1 LLLGSVAVAG
11 PLSGSAATNPK
22 RERLWIE
29 VGKDDFLLKR
39 NEEFL
44 APLKDE
50 GVHHER
56 HLTEGKLIPSRGDL
70 WSNRW
75 RVDPR
80 RPARLAGQAAHNVK
94 PSSAG
99 IHQESV

>member
-1 LLLGSVAVAG
+1 VVVAG

-44 APLKDE
+44 APPKDK
-50 GVHHER
+50 GVHHEW
-56 HLTEGKLIPSRGDL
+56 HLTEGNPG
-70 WSNRW
+70 
-75 RVDPR
+75 
-80 RPARLAGQAAHNVK
+80 RPVGRTDTAEFVPERFQ
-94 PSSAG
+94 
-99 IHQESV
+99 

>member
-1 LLLGSVAVAG
+1 MAVAG
-11 PLSGSAATNPK
+11 PLSGSAATKPK

-44 APLKDE
+44 ASLKDK

-56 HLTEGKLIPSRGDL
+56 HLTEGKLIPTNLNDRYNASGGSVCLKEEPVWDEGA
-70 WSNRW
+70 
-75 RVDPR
+75 D
-80 RPARLAGQAAHNVK
+80 A
-94 PSSAG
+94 AG
-99 IHQESV
+99 ICPP